1 MNNTWLDFSV
11 NRPKT
16 VLIIGFIL
24 IIATAFGAKNLYF
37 RGDYKVFFEET
48 NPQRMAFEEMQKTF
62 SKNEGVSIIIAP
74 KSGNVFTLPTLSL
87 IHEMTKHAEQT
98 PLSIRIDSITNFQ
111 HTWAE
116 DDDMIVED
124 LVYELADLNQQK
136 YDYIRT
142 VALNEPNLVNRLIS
156 PNGDVTVI
164 NVSVNLPD
172 GDQTAEVDRVTES
185 VKALT
190 NIFKARYP
198 EHDFYHTGMVLMN
211 HSFAS
216 FAKRDFTTIVPL
228 MFLTIIIIMW
238 LLLKTAVG
246 TFSTVVVVASSIA
259 ATMGIAG
266 WFGMF
271 MSTATVNV
279 PTMVMTLAV
288 ADCIHVI
295 STMLYGMRQGKD
307 KKDALVYS
315 LSLNKIPIFITS
327 ATTAV
332 GFLTLNFSEVPI
344 LADLGNLTA
353 IGIIFACV
361 FSLTILPA
369 LIMILPIKQ
378 LPKKLSS
385 SSLGYTERFGEWVIA
400 HHKRILPFTLVVT
413 VIAIGFSFKNQLND
427 VPTAYFDES
436 TEFRQST
443 DFQQQHLSGMAN
455 LDFSIFTNE
464 DSGINK
470 PQTLQQ
476 VEDFSQWLRT
486 QPEIDHVSTITDTF
500 KRLNK
505 NMHGDDP
512 NYYLLPDDRELAA
525 QYLLLYEMSL
535 PYGLDLTNQLDMN
548 KSTTRVMTMVKNLGS
563 KELTEL
569 ESKAQQ
575 WFATN
580 APNLKLTVASPGLM
594 FAHIGEANMTS
605 MFKGSLV
612 ALILIS
618 GLLVFAL
625 KSFKMGVISL
635 LPNLLPAGIGFGI
648 WGIYSGEV
656 NLGLSVV
663 LSMTLGIIVDD
674 TVHFLSKYRH
684 ARISGND
691 AEQSVRYAFASVG
704 KALWITTLVLATG
717 FSILMLSPFAL
728 NSDMGML
735 TSIIIVVALAV
746 DFLFLPPFLIAF
758 DKKIIKQDPTNVKQ
772 EFAHE

>member
-16 VLIIGFIL
+16 VLIIGFLL
-24 IIATAFGAKNLYF
+24 IFATAFGAKNLYF

-48 NPQRMAFEEMQKTF
+48 NPQRMAFEQMQNTF
-62 SKNEGVSIIIAP
+62 SKNDGASIIIAP
-74 KSGNVFTLPTLSL
+74 KSGNVFNLQTLSL
-87 IHEMTKHAEQT
+87 IHEMTKEAQQT
-98 PLSIRIDSITNFQ
+98 PLSIRVDSLTNFQ

-124 LVYELADLNQQK
+124 LVYKLADLNPQRF
-136 YDYIRT
+136 DYIRN
-142 VALNEPNLVNRLIS
+142 VALNEPNLVNRLVS
-156 PNGDVTVI
+156 PKGDVAVI
-164 NVSVNLPD
+164 NISVNLPD
-172 GDQTAEVDRVTES
+172 GDQTAEVIEVTDS
-185 VKALT
+185 VKSLSDKY
-190 NIFKARYP
+190 KAKYP
-198 EHDFYHTGMVLMN
+198 EHDFYHTGVVLMN
-211 HSFAS
+211 YSFAS
-216 FAKRDFTTIVPL
+216 FAQRDFSTIVPL
-228 MFLTIIIIMW
+228 MFLTVIVIMW

-246 TFSTVVVVASSIA
+246 TFSTVVIIASSIA
-259 ATMGIAG
+259 ATMGVAG

-295 STMLYGMRQGKD
+295 STMLYGMHLGKD
-307 KKDALVYS
+307 KKEALRYS
-315 LSLNKIPIFITS
+315 LTLNKMPIFITS
-327 ATTAV
+327 ATTGV
-332 GFLTLNFSEVPI
+332 GFLTLNFSAVPI

-353 IGIIFACV
+353 LGVIFACV
-361 FSLTILPA
+361 FSLTLLPA
-369 LIMILPIKQ
+369 LIMVLPIKQ
-378 LPKKLSS
+378 LPKHSSNTHLS
-385 SSLGYTERFGEWVIA
+385 YTEKFGEWVIN
-400 HHKRILPFTLVVT
+400 HHKRILPFTLLAT
-413 VIAIGFSFKNQLND
+413 VIAISFSFKNHLND
-427 VPTAYFDES
+427 VPTAYFDKS

-443 DFQQQHLSGMAN
+443 DFQQQHLSGMTN
-455 LDFSIFTNE
+455 LDFTVFSNE
-464 DSGINK
+464 DSGINQ

-476 VEDFSQWLRT
+476 IEAFSQWLRG

-512 NYYLLPDDRELAA
+512 NYYQIPDDRELAA

-548 KSTTRVMTMVKNLGS
+548 KSATRVMTMVKNVGS
-563 KELTEL
+563 KELTAL

-575 WFATN
+575 WFAAN
-580 APNLKLTVASPGLM
+580 APNLILTVASPGLM
-594 FAHIGEANMTS
+594 FAHIGEANMAS
-605 MFKGSLV
+605 MLEGTLV
-612 ALILIS
+612 ALVLIS
-618 GLLVFAL
+618 GLLIFAL
-625 KSFKMGVISL
+625 KSFKMGLISL
-635 LPNLLPAGIGFGI
+635 LPNLLPAGIGFGV

-684 ARISGND
+684 ARVSGND

-704 KALWITTLVLATG
+704 RALWITTLVLATG

-728 NSDMGML
+728 NSEMGML

-746 DFLFLPPFLIAF
+746 DFLFLPPFLMAF
-758 DKKIIKQDPTNVKQ
+758 DRKNIKQ
-772 EFAHE
+772 EFTHE

>member
-1 MNNTWLDFSV
+1 VNNSWLDFPV

-24 IIATAFGAKNLYF
+24 IIATALGAKNLYF
-37 RGDYKVFFEET
+37 RGDYKVFFEDS

-62 SKNEGVSIIIAP
+62 SKNDGASIIIAP
-74 KSGNVFTLPTLSL
+74 KSGNVFTMQTLSL
-87 IHEMTKHAEQT
+87 IFEMTEDAKQT
-98 PLSIRIDSITNFQ
+98 PLSIRVDSLTNFQ

-116 DDDMIVED
+116 NDDMIVEA
-124 LVYELADLNQQK
+124 LVYDLADLDQERFA
-136 YDYIRT
+136 YIRK
-142 VALNEPNLVNRLIS
+142 VALSEPNLVNRLIS
-156 PNGDVTVI
+156 PNGNVSVI
-164 NVSVNLPD
+164 NVAVNLPD
-172 GDQTAEVDRVTES
+172 GDLTAEVNQITKS

-190 NIFKARYP
+190 DKYKAKFP
-198 EHDFYHTGMVLMN
+198 EHDFYHTGDVLMN
-211 HSFAS
+211 YSFAA
-216 FAKRDFTTIVPL
+216 FAERDFKTIVPL

-246 TFSTVVVVASSIA
+246 TFSTVVVIASSIA
-259 ATMGIAG
+259 ATMGVAG
-266 WFGMF
+266 WLGMF
-271 MSTATVNV
+271 MSTSTVNV

-295 STMLYGMRQGKD
+295 STMLYEMRQGKD
-307 KKDALVYS
+307 KKEALLDS
-315 LSLNKIPIFITS
+315 LSLNKLPIFITS
-327 ATTAV
+327 ATTGI
-332 GFLTLNFSEVPI
+332 GFLTLNFAAVPI

-353 IGIIFACV
+353 LGVIFACV

-369 LIMILPIKQ
+369 LIMVLPMKP
-378 LPKKLSS
+378 LPKSINSNKL
-385 SSLGYTERFGEWVIA
+385 GHIEKFGEWVIT

-413 VIAIGFSFKNQLND
+413 IIAIGFSFKNQLND
-427 VPTAYFDES
+427 VPTAYFDKG

-443 DFQQQHLSGMAN
+443 DFQQKHLSGMIN
-455 LDFSIFTNE
+455 LDFSIFTDE
-464 DSGINK
+464 DSGVNK

-476 VEDFSQWLRT
+476 IEAFSQWLRI

-505 NMHGDDP
+505 NMHADDP
-512 NYYLLPDDRELAA
+512 NYYSLPDDRELAA

-535 PYGLDLTNQLDMN
+535 PYGLDLTNQLNMN
-548 KSTTRVMTMVKNLGS
+548 KSATRIMTMVKNSGS
-563 KELTEL
+563 KELTAL
-569 ESKAQQ
+569 ESRAKK
-575 WFATN
+575 WFSTN
-580 APNLKLTVASPGLM
+580 APDLTLTAASPGLM
-594 FAHIGEANMTS
+594 FAHIGETNMSS
-605 MFKGSLV
+605 MLKGTLV
-612 ALILIS
+612 ALVLIS
-618 GLLVFAL
+618 CLLVFAL
-625 KSFKMGVISL
+625 KSFKIGVISL
-635 LPNLLPAGIGFGI
+635 MPNLLPAGIGFGI

-684 ARISGND
+684 ARMSGSD

-704 KALWITTLVLATG
+704 RALWITTLVLATG

-746 DFLFLPPFLIAF
+746 DFLFLPPFLMAF
-758 DKKIIKQDPTNVKQ
+758 DKQNIKQ
-772 EFAHE
+772 EFIRE

>member
-16 VLIIGFIL
+16 VLIIGFML
-24 IIATAFGAKNLYF
+24 IIATTFGAKNLYF

-48 NPQRMAFEEMQKTF
+48 NPQRMAFEQMQKTF
-62 SKNEGVSIIIAP
+62 SKNDGASIIIAP
-74 KSGNVFTLPTLSL
+74 KSGNVFNLQTLSL
-87 IHEMTKHAEQT
+87 IHEMTEDAEQT
-98 PLSIRIDSITNFQ
+98 PLSIRIDSLTNFQ

-124 LVYELADLNQQK
+124 LVYDLADLDENRFE
-136 YDYIRT
+136 YIRT
-142 VALNEPNLVNRLIS
+142 IALNEPNLLNRIIS
-156 PNGDVTVI
+156 PKGDVAVI

-172 GDQTAEVDRVTES
+172 GDQTAEVDEITAS
-185 VKALT
+185 IKALT
-190 NIFKARYP
+190 DKYKTKYP
-198 EHDFYHTGMVLMN
+198 EHDFYHTGVVLMN
-211 HSFAS
+211 FSFAD
-216 FAKRDFTTIVPL
+216 FAKKDFSTIVPL
-228 MFLTIIIIMW
+228 MFLTVFLIMW

-246 TFSTVVVVASSIA
+246 TFSTVVVIASSIA
-259 ATMGIAG
+259 ATMGVAG

-271 MSTATVNV
+271 MSSATVNV

-295 STMLYGMRQGKD
+295 STMLYGMRLGKD
-307 KKDALVYS
+307 KKEALRYS
-315 LSLNKIPIFITS
+315 LSLNKAPIFITS
-327 ATTAV
+327 ATTGV
-332 GFLTLNFSEVPI
+332 GFLTLNFAAVPI

-353 IGIIFACV
+353 IGVIFACV
-361 FSLTILPA
+361 LSLTVLPA
-369 LIMILPIKQ
+369 LIMVLPIKQ
-378 LPKKLSS
+378 LPKQLSNNN
-385 SSLGYTERFGEWVIA
+385 LNYTEKFGEWVIR

-413 VIAIGFSFKNQLND
+413 VVAIGFSFKNHLND
-427 VPTAYFDES
+427 VPTAYFDKS
-436 TEFRQST
+436 TDFRQST
-443 DFQQQHLSGMAN
+443 DFQQQHLSGMTN
-455 LDFSIFTNE
+455 LDFTIFTDQ

-470 PQTLQQ
+470 PESLQQ
-476 VEDFSQWLRT
+476 IEAFSQWLRI

-512 NYYLLPDDRELAA
+512 NYYQLPDDRELAA

-548 KSTTRVMTMVKNLGS
+548 KSATRVMTMVKNVGS
-563 KELTEL
+563 KELTAL
-569 ESKAQQ
+569 EIKAQQ
-575 WFATN
+575 WFAAN
-580 APNLKLTVASPGLM
+580 APNLRLTAASPGLM
-594 FAHIGEANMTS
+594 FAHIGEANMAS
-605 MFKGSLV
+605 MLEGTLV

-656 NLGLSVV
+656 NLGLSIV

-684 ARISGND
+684 ARVSGND

-704 KALWITTLVLATG
+704 RALWITTLVLATG

-728 NSDMGML
+728 NSEMGML

-746 DFLFLPPFLIAF
+746 DFLFLPPFLMAF
-758 DKKIIKQDPTNVKQ
+758 DRKNIKQELT
-772 EFAHE
+772 HE

>member
-1 MNNTWLDFSV
+1 MKNTWLDFAV

-16 VLIIGFIL
+16 VLIIGFLL
-24 IIATAFGAKNLYF
+24 IFATTFGAKNLYF
-37 RGDYKVFFEET
+37 RGDYKVFFEES
-48 NPQRMAFEEMQKTF
+48 NPQRMAFEQMQNTF
-62 SKNEGVSIIIAP
+62 SKNDGASIIIAP
-74 KSGNVFTLPTLSL
+74 KSGDVFNLQTLSL
-87 IHEMTKHAEQT
+87 VHEMTKEAEQT
-98 PLSIRIDSITNFQ
+98 PLSIRVDSLTNFQ

-124 LVYELADLNQQK
+124 LVYDLADLDEQK
-136 YDYIRT
+136 FADVRSI
-142 VALNEPNLVNRLIS
+142 ALSEPNLVNRIVS

-172 GDQTAEVDRVTES
+172 GDQTADVNLVTQS

-190 NIFKARYP
+190 EQFKVKYP
-198 EHDFYHTGMVLMN
+198 EHDFYHTGVVLMN
-211 HSFAS
+211 YSFAT
-216 FAKRDFTTIVPL
+216 FAERDFVTIVPL
-228 MFLTIIIIMW
+228 MFLTVIIIMW

-246 TFSTVVVVASSIA
+246 TFSTIVVIATSIA
-259 ATMGIAG
+259 ATMGVAG
-266 WFGMF
+266 WLGMF

-295 STMLYGMRQGKD
+295 STMLYEMRQGKD
-307 KKDALVYS
+307 KKQALLYS
-315 LSLNKIPIFITS
+315 ISLNKMPIFITS
-327 ATTAV
+327 ATTGV
-332 GFLTLNFSEVPI
+332 GFLTLNFSAVPI

-353 IGIIFACV
+353 LGVIFACI

-369 LIMILPIKQ
+369 LVMVLPIKAPPIQ
-378 LPKKLSS
+378 LSHTQLSF
-385 SSLGYTERFGEWVIA
+385 TEKFGEWVIK
-400 HHKRILPFTLVVT
+400 HHRKILPYTLLVT
-413 VIAIGFSFKNQLND
+413 VIAISFSFKNHLND
-427 VPTAYFDES
+427 VPTAYFDKS

-443 DFQQQHLSGMAN
+443 DFQQQHLSGMTN
-455 LDFSIFTNE
+455 LDFTVFTGE
-464 DSGINK
+464 DSGINE

-476 VEDFSQWLRT
+476 IEAFSQWLRA

-505 NMHGDDP
+505 NMHADDA
-512 NYYLLPDDRELAA
+512 NYYRIPDDRELAA

-548 KSTTRVMTMVKNLGS
+548 KSATRVMTMVKNVGS
-563 KELTEL
+563 KELTAL

-575 WFATN
+575 WFKTN
-580 APNLKLTVASPGLM
+580 APDLKLTAASPGLM
-594 FAHIGEANMTS
+594 FAHIGEANMAS
-605 MFKGSLV
+605 MLEGTVV
-612 ALILIS
+612 ALVLIS

-625 KSFKMGVISL
+625 RSFKMGVISL

-656 NLGLSVV
+656 NLGLSIV

-684 ARISGND
+684 ARVSGKD

-704 KALWITTLVLATG
+704 RALWITTLVLATG

-728 NSDMGML
+728 NSEMGML

-746 DFLFLPPFLIAF
+746 DFLFLPPFLMTF
-758 DKKIIKQDPTNVKQ
+758 DRKNISRS
-772 EFAHE
+772 

>member
-1 MNNTWLDFSV
+1 MKNTWLDFAV

-16 VLIIGFIL
+16 VLIVGFLVIF
-24 IIATAFGAKNLYF
+24 ATAFGAKNLYF
-37 RGDYKVFFEET
+37 RGDYKVFFEES
-48 NPQRMAFEEMQKTF
+48 NPQRMAFEQMQNTF
-62 SKNEGVSIIIAP
+62 SKNDGASIIIAP
-74 KSGNVFTLPTLSL
+74 KSGDVFNLQTLTLV
-87 IHEMTKHAEQT
+87 HEMTKEAEQT
-98 PLSIRIDSITNFQ
+98 PLSIRVDSLTNFQ

-124 LVYELADLNQQK
+124 LVYDVADLNEQRF
-136 YDYIRT
+136 DDIRSI
-142 VALNEPNLVNRLIS
+142 ALSEPNLVNRIVS

-172 GDQTAEVDRVTES
+172 GDQTADVNRVTQS

-190 NIFKARYP
+190 EQFKVKYP
-198 EHDFYHTGMVLMN
+198 EHDFYHTGVVLMN
-211 HSFAS
+211 YSFAT
-216 FAKRDFTTIVPL
+216 FAERDFVTIVPL
-228 MFLTIIIIMW
+228 MFLTVIIIMW

-246 TFSTVVVVASSIA
+246 TFSTIVVIATSIA
-259 ATMGIAG
+259 ATMGVAG
-266 WFGMF
+266 WLGMF

-295 STMLYGMRQGKD
+295 STMLYEMRQGKD
-307 KKDALVYS
+307 KKQALLYS
-315 LSLNKIPIFITS
+315 LSLNKMPIFITS
-327 ATTAV
+327 ATTGV
-332 GFLTLNFSEVPI
+332 GFLTLNFAAVPI

-353 IGIIFACV
+353 LGVIFACI

-369 LIMILPIKQ
+369 LVMVLPIKALPQQ
-378 LPKKLSS
+378 LANTQLSF
-385 SSLGYTERFGEWVIA
+385 TEKFGEWVIK
-400 HHKRILPFTLVVT
+400 HHRKILPYTLLVT
-413 VIAIGFSFKNQLND
+413 VIAISFSFKNHLND
-427 VPTAYFDES
+427 VPTGYFDKS

-443 DFQQQHLSGMAN
+443 DFQQQHLSGMTN
-455 LDFSIFTNE
+455 LDFTVFTGE
-464 DSGINK
+464 DSGINN
-470 PQTLQQ
+470 PQTLQHI
-476 VEDFSQWLRT
+476 EAFSQWLRA

-505 NMHGDDP
+505 NMHADDR
-512 NYYLLPDDRELAA
+512 NYYRIPDDRELAA

-548 KSTTRVMTMVKNLGS
+548 KSATRVMTMVKNVGS
-563 KELTEL
+563 KELTAL

-575 WFATN
+575 WFKTN
-580 APNLKLTVASPGLM
+580 APSLKLTAASPGLM
-594 FAHIGEANMTS
+594 FAHIGEANMAS
-605 MFKGSLV
+605 MLEGTVV
-612 ALILIS
+612 ALVLIS

-625 KSFKMGVISL
+625 RSFKMGVISL

-656 NLGLSVV
+656 NLGLSIV

-684 ARISGND
+684 ARVSGKD

-704 KALWITTLVLATG
+704 RALWITTLVLATG

-728 NSDMGML
+728 NSEMGML

-746 DFLFLPPFLIAF
+746 DFLFLPPFLMTF
-758 DKKIIKQDPTNVKQ
+758 DRKNISRS
-772 EFAHE
+772 

>member
-16 VLIIGFIL
+16 VLIIGFML
-24 IIATAFGAKNLYF
+24 IIATALGAKNLYF
-37 RGDYKVFFEET
+37 RGDYKVFFEDS
-48 NPQRMAFEEMQKTF
+48 NPQRMAFEEMQRIF
-62 SKNEGVSIIIAP
+62 SENDGASIIIAP
-74 KSGNVFTLPTLSL
+74 KSGNVFTLQTLSL
-87 IHEMTKHAEQT
+87 IHEMTEDAEQT
-98 PLSIRIDSITNFQ
+98 PLSIRINSLTNFQ

-124 LVYELADLNQQK
+124 LVYDLTDLDQK
-136 YDYIRT
+136 RFDYIRT
-142 VALNEPNLVNRLIS
+142 VALSEPNLVNRLIS
-156 PNGDVTVI
+156 PKGDVTVI

-172 GDQTAEVDRVTES
+172 GDQTAEVDRITES
-185 VKALT
+185 IKALT
-190 NIFKARYP
+190 DRYKVKYP
-198 EHDFYHTGMVLMN
+198 EHDFYHTGVVLMN
-211 HSFAS
+211 YSFAS
-216 FAKRDFTTIVPL
+216 FAKRDFSTIVPL
-228 MFLTIIIIMW
+228 MFLTVVIIMW

-246 TFSTVVVVASSIA
+246 TFSTVVVIASSIA
-259 ATMGIAG
+259 ATMGVAG

-307 KKDALVYS
+307 KKEALVYS
-315 LSLNKIPIFITS
+315 LSLNKMPIFITS
-327 ATTAV
+327 ATTGI
-332 GFLTLNFSEVPI
+332 GFLTLNFSAVPI

-353 IGIIFACV
+353 VGVIFACI

-369 LIMILPIKQ
+369 LIMVLPIKQ
-378 LPKKLSS
+378 LPKQISS
-385 SSLGYTERFGEWVIA
+385 TKLGYTERFGEWVIA

-427 VPTAYFDES
+427 VPTAYFDKS

-443 DFQQQHLSGMAN
+443 DFQQQHLSGMIN

-476 VEDFSQWLRT
+476 IEAFSQWLRT

-512 NYYLLPDDRELAA
+512 DYFILPDDRELAA

-535 PYGLDLTNQLDMN
+535 PYGLDLTNQLNMN
-548 KSTTRVMTMVKNLGS
+548 KSATRVMTMVKNVGS
-563 KELTEL
+563 KELTAL
-569 ESKAQQ
+569 ESKAQE
-575 WFATN
+575 WFSTN
-580 APNLKLTVASPGLM
+580 APNLKLTAASPGLM
-594 FAHIGEANMTS
+594 FAHIGEANMAS
-605 MFKGSLV
+605 MLEGTLV

-625 KSFKMGVISL
+625 KSFKIGVISL

-656 NLGLSVV
+656 NLGLSIV

-684 ARISGND
+684 ARISGKD
-691 AEQSVRYAFASVG
+691 AEQSVRYAFSSVG
-704 KALWITTLVLATG
+704 RALCITTLVLAAG

-728 NSDMGML
+728 NSEMGML

-746 DFLFLPPFLIAF
+746 DFLFLPPFLMAF
-758 DKKIIKQDPTNVKQ
+758 DRKNIKQECV
-772 EFAHE
+772 HE

>member
-16 VLIIGFIL
+16 VLIIGFLL
-24 IIATAFGAKNLYF
+24 IIATALGAKNLYF
-37 RGDYKVFFEET
+37 RGDYKVFFEDS
-48 NPQRMAFEEMQKTF
+48 NPQRMAFEEMQRTF
-62 SKNEGVSIIIAP
+62 SKNDGASIVIAP
-74 KSGNVFTLPTLSL
+74 KSGTVFNLKTLSL
-87 IHEMTKHAEQT
+87 IHEMSDDAQQT
-98 PLSIRIDSITNFQ
+98 PLSIRIDSLTNFQ

-124 LVYELADLNQQK
+124 LVYDLAELDQERL
-136 YDYIRT
+136 DYIRN
-142 VALNEPNLVNRLIS
+142 VALNEPNLINRLIS
-156 PNGDVTVI
+156 AKGDVTII

-172 GDQTAEVDRVTES
+172 GDQTAEVNRVTQS

-190 NIFKARYP
+190 EKYKAKYP
-198 EHDFYHTGMVLMN
+198 EHDFYHTGVVLMN
-211 HSFAS
+211 YSFAT
-216 FAKRDFTTIVPL
+216 FAKRDFSTIVPL
-228 MFLTIIIIMW
+228 MFLTVVIIMW
-238 LLLKTAVG
+238 LLLRTAVG
-246 TFSTVVVVASSIA
+246 TFSTVVVIASSIA
-259 ATMGIAG
+259 ATLGVAG

-307 KKDALVYS
+307 KKTALTYS
-315 LSLNKIPIFITS
+315 LSLNKAPIFITS
-327 ATTAV
+327 ATTGV
-332 GFLTLNFSEVPI
+332 GFLTLNFAAVPI

-353 IGIIFACV
+353 VGVIFACV

-369 LIMILPIKQ
+369 LIMVLPMKQ
-378 LPKKLSS
+378 LPKQISGTK
-385 SSLGYTERFGEWVIA
+385 LGYTERFGEWVIT

-413 VIAIGFSFKNQLND
+413 VVAIGFSFKNDLND
-427 VPTAYFDES
+427 VPTAYFDKS
-436 TEFRQST
+436 TDFRQST
-443 DFQQQHLSGMAN
+443 DFQQAHLSGMAN
-455 LDFSIFTNE
+455 LDFSIFSNE

-470 PQTLQQ
+470 PQTLQNI
-476 VEDFSQWLRT
+476 EAFSQWLRT

-505 NMHGDDP
+505 NMHSDDP
-512 NYYLLPDDRELAA
+512 NYYLLPADRELAA

-535 PYGLDLTNQLDMN
+535 PYGLDLTNQMDMS
-548 KSTTRVMTMVKNLGS
+548 KSATRVMTMVKNVGS
-563 KELTEL
+563 KELTAL
-569 ESKAQQ
+569 ESKAQK
-575 WFATN
+575 WFKLN
-580 APNLKLTVASPGLM
+580 APNLKLTVASPSLM
-594 FAHIGEANMTS
+594 FAHIGETNMAS
-605 MFKGSLV
+605 MLKGTLV
-612 ALILIS
+612 ALLLIS

-656 NLGLSVV
+656 NLGLSIV

-684 ARISGND
+684 ARVNGND
-691 AEQSVRYAFASVG
+691 AEQSVRYTFASVG
-704 KALWITTLVLATG
+704 KALCITTLVLATG

-735 TSIIIVVALAV
+735 TGIIIVVALAV
-746 DFLFLPPFLIAF
+746 DFLFLPPFLMAF
-758 DKKIIKQDPTNVKQ
+758 DKDNIQQ
-772 EFAHE
+772 ELIHE